1 MKQSMLSRLNQV
13 FFNECHFDHAK
24 GSDVDVLACSAT
36 ISHAKFFEVV
46 AKALDSQGYG
56 PVEMAADAAV
66 PLIRFQVRIMYN

>member
-1 MKQSMLSRLNQV
+1 MKQSMLSRLNLV
-13 FFNECHFDHAK
+13 FNECHFDHAK

-46 AKALDSQGYG
+46 AKALDSQTYG
-56 PVEMAADAAV
+56 PEMAADAAV